1 MNKVTS
7 LYDISWQCSEEEYRA
22 DPAYSYST
30 IARFNRE
37 GFENLNRLFDKID
50 TPSLTFGSI
59 VDTLLTGTKEEFDNK
74 FEITQ
79 LPDISDSLVQITKA
93 LFNLYHEDY
102 RSLELIPDDII
113 STVGEKN
120 GYYANPK
127 YALYRVKKIREEC
140 DDYYNLLFLCMNKT
154 LISTED
160 YQSALE
166 CVDRLRN
173 CEATKKY
180 FESNNPFDES
190 IQRFYQLKFK
200 GDYDGISLRC
210 MADLI
215 IVNHKEKT
223 IIPCDLKTTSSPEWV
238 FYKSFYKWGYWIQAQ
253 LYWYIIRQ
261 NLDKDPLY
269 KDYKLLDYRFIVINR
284 YTLQPLIWIYPDTQ
298 AITDCTYGE
307 NHQYRCRNWRNIVKE
322 LNYYLNSNSI
332 LPMRIST
339 INDIKEWLN
348 KE

>member
-1 MNKVTS
+1 MGRLTS

-22 DPAYSYST
+22 DSAYSYST

-59 VDTLLTGTKEEFDNK
+59 VDTLLTGTKEEFDDK
-74 FEITQ
+74 FEVAQ
-79 LPDISDSLVQITKA
+79 LPDISDSLIQVTKA

-102 RSLELIPDDII
+102 RSLELIPDAII
-113 STVGEKN
+113 STVGEEN

-127 YALYRVKKIREEC
+127 YAQYRVKKIREEC

-173 CEATKKY
+173 CEATKQH

-200 GDYDGISLRC
+200 GSYESVPLRC

-215 IVNHKEKT
+215 IVNHGNKT
-223 IIPCDLKTTSSPEWV
+223 IIPCDLKTTSSPEWM

-261 NLDKDPLY
+261 NLDADPLY
-269 KDYKLLDYRFIVINR
+269 KDYKLLDYRFIVISRN
-284 YTLQPLIWIYPDTQ
+284 TLQPLIWIYPDTQ
-298 AITDCTYGE
+298 VITDCTYGE
-307 NHQYRCRNWRNIVKE
+307 DHQYKCRNWRSMVKK
-322 LNYYLNSNSI
+322 LNYYLTNHPA
-332 LPMRIST
+332 LPIGIHT
-339 INDIKEWLN
+339 TNNIKEWLN

>member
-1 MNKVTS
+1 MGRLTS

-22 DPAYSYST
+22 DSAYSYST

-59 VDTLLTGTKEEFDNK
+59 VDTLLTGTKEEFDDK
-74 FEITQ
+74 FEVAQ
-79 LPDISDSLVQITKA
+79 LPDISDSLIQVTKA

-102 RSLELIPDDII
+102 RSLELIPDAII
-113 STVGEKN
+113 STVGEEN

-127 YALYRVKKIREEC
+127 YAQYRVKKIREEC
-140 DDYYNLLFLCMNKT
+140 DDYYNLLFLSMNKT
-154 LISTED
+154 LISTKD

-173 CEATKKY
+173 CEATKQY

-200 GDYDGISLRC
+200 GSYESVPLRC

-215 IVNHKEKT
+215 IVNHGNKT
-223 IIPCDLKTTSSPEWV
+223 IIPCDLKTTSSPEWM

-261 NLDKDPLY
+261 NLDADPLY
-269 KDYKLLDYRFIVINR
+269 KDYKLLDYRFIVISRN
-284 YTLQPLIWIYPDTQ
+284 TLQPLIWIYPDTQ
-298 AITDCTYGE
+298 VITDCTYGE
-307 NHQYRCRNWRNIVKE
+307 DHQYKCRNWRSMVKK
-322 LNYYLNSNSI
+322 LNYYLTNHPA
-332 LPMRIST
+332 LPIGIHT
-339 INDIKEWLN
+339 TNNIKEWLN

>member
-37 GFENLNRLFDKID
+37 GFENLNKVFTRID
-50 TPSLTFGSI
+50 SPSLTFGSM
-59 VDTLLTGTKEEFDNK
+59 VDTLLTGTEEEFDNK
-74 FEITQ
+74 FEVAL
-79 LPDISDSLVQITKA
+79 LPDISDNLALITKI
-93 LFNLYHEDY
+93 LFDLCHETYTNLE
-102 RSLELIPDDII
+102 SIPDNII
-113 STVGEKN
+113 STIAQEN

-127 YALYRVKKIREEC
+127 YAQYRVKKIKEEC
-140 DDYYNLLFLCMNKT
+140 NDYYDLLFLCSNKT
-154 LISTED
+154 LVSAED
-160 YQSALE
+160 YQSAGRCME
-166 CVDRLRN
+166 RLKT
-173 CEATKKY
+173 CEATKWY
-180 FESNNPFDES
+180 FESDNPFES

-200 GDYDGISLRC
+200 GSYEDISLRC
-210 MADLI
+210 MADQI
-215 IVNHKEKT
+215 IVNHSDKT

-307 NHQYRCRNWRNIVKE
+307 NHQYKCRNWRNIVKE
-322 LNYYLNSNSI
+322 LNYYLTGNSI
-332 LPMRIST
+332 LPMGIST

>member
-127 YALYRVKKIREEC
+127 YAQYRVKKIREEC

-238 FYKSFYKWGYWIQAQ
+238 FYKSFYKWGYKQNV
-253 LYWYIIRQ
+253 LYLLIKSFEYFILPIIY
-261 NLDKDPLY
+261 L
-269 KDYKLLDYRFIVINR
+269 
-284 YTLQPLIWIYPDTQ
+284 TLQEKLRY
-298 AITDCTYGE
+298 E
-307 NHQYRCRNWRNIVKE
+307 RK
-322 LNYYLNSNSI
+322 
-332 LPMRIST
+332 
-339 INDIKEWLN
+339 DI
-348 KE
+348 

>member
-1 MNKVTS
+1 MGRLTS
-7 LYDISWQCSEEEYRA
+7 LYDISWKCSEEEYRA
-22 DPAYSYST
+22 DSAYSYST

-50 TPSLTFGSI
+50 TPSLIFGSI

-74 FEITQ
+74 FEVAQ
-79 LPDISDSLVQITKA
+79 LPDISDSLIQITKA

-102 RSLELIPDDII
+102 RSLELIPDAII
-113 STVGEKN
+113 STVGEEN

-127 YALYRVKKIREEC
+127 YAQYRVKKIREEC
-140 DDYYNLLFLCMNKT
+140 DDYYNLLFLSMNKT
-154 LISTED
+154 LISTKD

-173 CEATKKY
+173 CEATKQY

-200 GDYDGISLRC
+200 GSYESVPLRC

-215 IVNHKEKT
+215 IVNHGNKT
-223 IIPCDLKTTSSPEWV
+223 IIPCDLKTTSSPEWM

-261 NLDKDPLY
+261 NLDADPLY
-269 KDYKLLDYRFIVINR
+269 KDYKLLDYRFIVISRN
-284 YTLQPLIWIYPDTQ
+284 TLQPLIWIYPDTQ
-298 AITDCTYGE
+298 VITDCTYGE
-307 NHQYRCRNWRNIVKE
+307 DHQYKCRNWRSMVKK
-322 LNYYLNSNSI
+322 LNYYLTNHPA
-332 LPMRIST
+332 LPIGIHT
-339 INDIKEWLN
+339 TNNIKEWLN